1 MIPSPTFGWQAKI
14 PRVDNS
20 TYVLQAS
27 FLRASRPFNQG
38 CLYFW
43 LWNKKGLFCHHTSKT
58 RSSGRNTCQTSQESW
73 FNSTEMRNANMMSDD
88 QSKHLECTLDGT
100 FWIGDLA
107 EEQECCF
114 ISLGLARNSGVI
126 CGGGEGWLTH
136 FFEIIKRIRFWI
148 WRFILMTLS
157 R

>member
-1 MIPSPTFGWQAKI
+1 
-14 PRVDNS
+14 
-20 TYVLQAS
+20 
-27 FLRASRPFNQG
+27 
-38 CLYFW
+38 
-43 LWNKKGLFCHHTSKT
+43 
-58 RSSGRNTCQTSQESW
+58 
-73 FNSTEMRNANMMSDD
+73 MMSDD